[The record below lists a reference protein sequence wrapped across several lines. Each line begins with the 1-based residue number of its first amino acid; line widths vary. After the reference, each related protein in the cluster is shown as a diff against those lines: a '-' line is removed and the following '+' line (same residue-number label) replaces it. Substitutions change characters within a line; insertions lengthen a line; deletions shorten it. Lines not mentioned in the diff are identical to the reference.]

1 MARKVIKLKESDIT
15 NIVKKILRE
24 DSHYGM
30 NKGDKSRTRP
40 GQEDYTGHKG
50 DISKTHKGRDYE
62 KGGKEITWD
71 SMLRGLGNPKTL
83 NQAVDAYEEMYRA
96 SEMMDGVPTPEEFA
110 MKADEIEDTGGGGDP
125 VAMIIWWWIG
135 VGVALGIRWINT
147 GNPPW
152 SWSDVTLKENIE
164 LVGKSKSGIN
174 IYEFDYINKKYG
186 NGRYRGVMA
195 QEVPSATRVGVG
207 GKLMVNYSKID
218 VNFEKIA

>member
-50 DISKTHKGRDYE
+50 DISKTHRGRDYE

-71 SMLRGLGNPKTL
+71 GMMKGLGNPKTL
-83 NQAVDAYEEMYRA
+83 NQAVDAYEKMYRA

-110 MKADEIEDTGGGGDP
+110 RKADEIEDTGGGDP
-125 VAMIIWWWIG
+125 VAMIIWPARMI
-135 VGVALGIRWINT
+135 
-147 GNPPW
+147 
-152 SWSDVTLKENIE
+152 
-164 LVGKSKSGIN
+164 
-174 IYEFDYINKKYG
+174 
-186 NGRYRGVMA
+186 
-195 QEVPSATRVGVG
+195 
-207 GKLMVNYSKID
+207 
-218 VNFEKIA
+218 